1 MRKPNGMGIHT
12 SVLLANPISKPQSY
26 SKRIAG
32 KEEILF
38 LYLEDLDAT
47 VFRIVFVKHFPKNA
61 STCLLSFVIFSK
73 GLRE

>member
-1 MRKPNGMGIHT
+1 MRKPNEMGIHT

-26 SKRIAG
+26 SKRIPG

-38 LYLEDLDAT
+38 YLEDLDAT
-47 VFRIVFVKHFPKNA
+47 VSRIVFVKHFPKNA

>member
-26 SKRIAG
+26 LKRIAG

-47 VFRIVFVKHFPKNA
+47 VFRVSQVIPR
-61 STCLLSFVIFSK
+61 CLITILSV
-73 GLRE
+73 LRIMSVND

>member
-1 MRKPNGMGIHT
+1 MRKPNGMDMYT
-12 SVLLANPISKPQSY
+12 FVLLANPIAKPQSY

-47 VFRIVFVKHFPKNA
+47 VSRGF
-61 STCLLSFVIFSK
+61 L
-73 GLRE
+73 